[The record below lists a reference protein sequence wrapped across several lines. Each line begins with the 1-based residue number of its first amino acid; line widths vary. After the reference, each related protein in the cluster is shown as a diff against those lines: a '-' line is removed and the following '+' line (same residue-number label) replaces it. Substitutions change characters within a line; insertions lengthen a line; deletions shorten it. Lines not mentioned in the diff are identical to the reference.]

1 MSKKKQAKHPRKPPK
16 QYNYGLLE
24 TLFTEMAT
32 PGELAHHLD
41 QLLYFLCYYQEKEG
55 VQGAWDMYQD
65 IYMLKEILQQMEKE
79 IKNS

>member
-1 MSKKKQAKHPRKPPK
+1 MSKKKQKKHPQKPPK

-24 TLFTEMAT
+24 TLFTDMAT

-55 VQGAWDMYQD
+55 VQEAWDMYQD
-65 IYMLKEILQQMEKE
+65 IYMLKELLQQME
-79 IKNS
+79 IQYKNS